1 MPTLFESESLE
12 SKAVPFNMREFNDL
26 SVSLRKPKDSGLTD
40 QFKRKIQ
47 INEED
52 VDQLRL
58 RKKQSTNVNS
68 GEKEIFDSNS
78 ADESNTWSK
87 GTSLTQVYKNKNFT
101 PNVNPY
107 KHAQTSSLLT
117 PQIPFG
123 AKRHL
128 KFDDVS

>member
-1 MPTLFESESLE
+1 MRSMPTLFESESLE

-58 RKKQSTNVNS
+58 RKKQSTNLNS
-68 GEKEIFDSNS
+68 GEKSSCGTELLNLPFS
-78 ADESNTWSK
+78 AM
-87 GTSLTQVYKNKNFT
+87 
-101 PNVNPY
+101 P
-107 KHAQTSSLLT
+107 
-117 PQIPFG
+117 
-123 AKRHL
+123 L
-128 KFDDVS
+128 KADP